1 MTPHLLC
8 LGEALVD
15 VVDQDGT
22 VSEHVGG
29 SLLNVAC
36 GLARLGHDTTLQ
48 AWFGRDDRGARL
60 AEWVADAGAHLAP
73 GTADAARTPVAY
85 AHLDEEG
92 RATYTFD
99 LEWQLPTPPQTDA
112 FGHLHTGSIAATL
125 EPGGT
130 EVVAAARRL
139 REHGT
144 VSFDPNARP
153 ALMGTPDDVRA
164 RIEELVGLSDV
175 VKASDE
181 DLAWLYGDE
190 PVDSIMRRWSALGPA
205 LVVVTRG
212 PRGALAVLAGGEGL
226 VAVDPI
232 TVTVADTVGA
242 GDSFMAGLISGLV
255 DAGLLGDRDAAA
267 RLASATWQAVRPA
280 LDRAVATSAITVSRR
295 GAYGPDRAEVE
306 AFLAARA

>member
-1 MTPHLLC
+1 MTRLLC

-15 VVDQDGT
+15 VVDRGGA

-48 AWFGRDDRGARL
+48 AWFGPDERGGRL
-60 AEWVADAGAHLAP
+60 SAWAADAGVRLAP
-73 GTADAARTPVAY
+73 GTQDAAHTPVAY
-85 AHLDEEG
+85 ALVDDEG

-99 LEWQLPTPPQTDA
+99 LEWRLPTPPDMDA
-112 FGHLHTGSIAATL
+112 VGHLHTGSIAATL

-139 REHGT
+139 RGHGT
-144 VSFDPNARP
+144 VSYDPNARP
-153 ALMGTPDDVRA
+153 ALMGSPAEVLPRV
-164 RIEELVGLSDV
+164 EELVGLSDV

-190 PVDSIMRRWSALGPA
+190 PVDAIMRRWLTLGPA

-212 PRGALAVLAGGEGL
+212 PHGALAVLAGDEGL

-232 TVTVADTVGA
+232 EVPLADTVGA
-242 GDSFMAGLISGLV
+242 GDSFMAGLLSGLV
-255 DAGLLGDRDAAA
+255 DAGLLGDRAAAA
-267 RLASATWQAVRPA
+267 RLASASWASVRPA
-280 LDRAVATSAITVSRR
+280 LDRAVATSALTVSRR
-295 GAYGPDRAEVE
+295 GAYAPDRPEVE
-306 AFLAARA
+306 EFLAARA